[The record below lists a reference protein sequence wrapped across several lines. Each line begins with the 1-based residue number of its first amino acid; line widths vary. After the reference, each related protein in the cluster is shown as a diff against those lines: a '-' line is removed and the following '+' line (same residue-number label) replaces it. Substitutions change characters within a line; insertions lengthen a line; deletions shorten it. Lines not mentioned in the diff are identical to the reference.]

1 MKKKILLI
9 TNTASFF
16 YTHRLNLYRSLN
28 KKYDV
33 DLIFGK
39 NGHPKMETLALLNLK
54 NENIKYK
61 ILNFESSNINI
72 FREIKSLSI
81 FYKYILKTK
90 PDYLHCVSIK
100 PIFLLGITSILFPK
114 IKIILAFSGLGY
126 LFSDTSSFKSRFL
139 RIIFKLMLKII
150 FIKKNKKIIVQNNN
164 DYFYFLKKFKINSK
178 DIEII
183 RGSGVDTN
191 YFKPNFKI
199 KKEKIILFPSRLLK
213 DKGFNELISASKKLK
228 IKFPEWKIYLVG
240 ASDYN
245 NPNSIS
251 INTIKQIV
259 KNDNIIWY
267 DYTDKIIDYYL
278 ISSIV
283 CLPSYREGLSKSL
296 LEAASTGCP
305 IVTSNAP
312 GCIDSIINGKTGLL
326 AEVKNVKS
334 LIIQLES
341 LMNNKKLRQEFSLN
355 ARKYIIENFDQKII
369 LKQFDEL
376 YEKF

>member
-28 KKYDV
+28 QKYDV

-39 NGHPKMETLALLNLK
+39 NGHPKMEAIALLNLN

-61 ILNFESSNINI
+61 IFDFESSNINI
-72 FREIKSLSI
+72 FREIKSLAI
-81 FYKYILKTK
+81 FYKYISKTK

-100 PIFLLGITSILFPK
+100 PIFLLGIISIFFRK

-126 LFSDTSSFKSRFL
+126 LFSETNSFRSRFL
-139 RIIFKLMLKII
+139 RVIFKLILKII

-164 DYFYFLKKFKINSK
+164 DYFYFKNKFKIDSK
-178 DIEII
+178 DIKII
-183 RGSGVDTN
+183 RGSGVDTS
-191 YFKPNFKI
+191 YYKPNYKI

>member
-61 ILNFESSNINI
+61 ILDFESSNINI

-126 LFSDTSSFKSRFL
+126 LFSDTNSFKSRFL

-183 RGSGVDTN
+183 RGSGVDTD